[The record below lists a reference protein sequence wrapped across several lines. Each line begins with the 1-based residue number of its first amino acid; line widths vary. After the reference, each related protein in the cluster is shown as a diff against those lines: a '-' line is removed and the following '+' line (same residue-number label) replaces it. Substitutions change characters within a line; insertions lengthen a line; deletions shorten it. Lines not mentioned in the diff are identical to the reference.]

1 VITPKATRLAG
12 VSKIDLSHYPNNNIN
27 GNFEIVRCESINTKL
42 EQDVVHNVD
51 KCFDKNAKIHFHLKM
66 IKVSDI
72 LPEKKDRKKAK
83 EDKDKSKGSNGLE
96 SDDGREYIVS
106 DSEKFN

>member
-1 VITPKATRLAG
+1 MTSEL
-12 VSKIDLSHYPNNNIN
+12 IN
-27 GNFEIVRCESINTKL
+27 PKL

-72 LPEKKDRKKAK
+72 LPEKKDKKKSK
-83 EDKDKSKGSNGLE
+83 EDKANRSNGLE
-96 SDDGREYIVS
+96 SDDGREYIFS
-106 DSEKFN
+106 YSEKN